1 MLLRTFLALVFSTLA
16 FQGIS
21 QKLRIEGTIKDTAGA
36 PLEMANVIA
45 LSATDTSM
53 LGYAFSD
60 SEGRYRITVNEEGE
74 YFLRFSYLGFEQQE
88 VMVRAKAG
96 QEKVVKN
103 IILVPQNSQ
112 LQEVEVVEDI
122 PISVSGDTI
131 SYQAEAFTTGQ
142 ERKLEDVLEQL
153 PGFEVDDNGE
163 VKVQGKTVEKV
174 MVEGRDFF
182 DGDTKLATKNIPA
195 NAVDKVQVL
204 RNYNDVTPM
213 QGIDND
219 DRIALNI
226 KLKEG
231 KKRIFFGD
239 VTAEGILDERYLVHP
254 NLFYYSPKLSVNII
268 GDINNIGQPAFTFQ
282 DFFRF
287 NGGFR
292 NFNTRSGSSFRFA
305 QDDFGFATAN
315 NRANEIT
322 SKLGAFNYSYN
333 PNKKWSI
340 SGFVIGSETKT
351 TTSTLTNRRYLQADT
366 AGFDEQLTSNGLQSN
381 KSGLAKLSVKY
392 TPSKKVHISYDILS
406 KISETEEVDQQSSD
420 YGDVPNLGSLVNK
433 VQSGTTQNPYSIQQ
447 ELKAYWETEGGN
459 LFSFEGQHLYK
470 FQDPRLR
477 LNSDLPL
484 FIQVIPP
491 SDSLAS
497 PFILLQQKE
506 VLTNKFDGSLNY
518 YYIFNKTTHLNF
530 TVGGS
535 RTDQTFNSVIEEELQ
550 DGSRIAYSQSNLL
563 NDDVRFNFTDLYAS
577 AHYKVKLGK
586 VILSPGLNYHFYEI
600 KDTQLGSEN
609 RNTPQFLLPDL
620 FVRYDFKKSERL
632 QLDYKMQAEFTD
644 VNNIINGTIITSYN
658 SLFRGNPQITN
669 ALVHQVTL
677 AYYNINLFNFTNIFG
692 GINYSLKENDITN
705 VVDFGQA
712 SLGRINTPVNS
723 DGINQILA
731 GFGRIEKRFGKF
743 KADAGANVALS
754 DINNSI
760 NGEANKSQSL
770 TQNYNAGIST
780 NFKKAPNVEL
790 KYSLIYNEYEGSG
803 VSNNFV
809 THSPAME
816 FEAAFLDGFTFKA
829 DYTYNLY
836 KAGGGLGKSEYDF
849 LNASLF
855 YLLNDGPWEFSI
867 RALNLL
873 NTDIIRQDAFNDFFV
888 STTRYEVLPR
898 YLLLGVKFGI

>member
-1 MLLRTFLALVFSTLA
+1 MFLRTLLVIVFGFIA
-16 FQGIS
+16 FQGVS
-21 QKLRIEGTIKDTAGA
+21 QKVRIEGTIRDTAGA
-36 PLEMANVIA
+36 PLEMANIIA
-45 LSATDTSM
+45 LSSSDTAM

-60 SEGRYRITVNEEGE
+60 DQGRYRITVDSSSG
-74 YFLRFSYLGFEQQE
+74 YFLRFSYLGFQQQE
-88 VMVRAKAG
+88 VSVSPEAG
-96 QEKVVKN
+96 TDKIIKN
-103 IILVPQNSQ
+103 IVLIPQNSQ
-112 LQEVEVVEDI
+112 LNEVEVVEDI

-239 VTAEGILDERYLVHP
+239 VTAEGGLDERYLVHP
-254 NLFYYSPKLSVNII
+254 NLFYYSPKVSINFI

-282 DFFRF
+282 DYFRF

-292 NFNTRSGSSFRFA
+292 NFNARSGSSFRFA
-305 QDDFGFATAN
+305 QDDLGFASAN
-315 NRANEIT
+315 NRAKEIS
-322 SKLGAFNYSYN
+322 SKLGAFNFSYN
-333 PNKKWSI
+333 PSKKWSVT
-340 SGFVIGSETKT
+340 GFVIGNETKT

-366 AGFDEQLTSNGLQSN
+366 IGLDEELTSSGLQNN
-381 KSGLAKLSVKY
+381 KSGLGKVSVTY
-392 TPSKKVHISYDILS
+392 TPNSKVHVSYDLFGKVSDIRDVN
-406 KISETEEVDQQSSD
+406 EQSSD
-420 YGDVPNLGSLVNK
+420 YGFITNGVK
-433 VQSGTTQNPYSIQQ
+433 SGTIQNPYSIQQ
-447 ELKAYWETEGGN
+447 ELKAYWETEKGN
-459 LFSFEGQHLYK
+459 LFSFEGQHLHKY
-470 FQDPRLR
+470 QDPRLR
-477 LNSDLPL
+477 LDSDLPL

-491 SDSLAS
+491 DDSTAS

-506 VLTNKFDGSLNY
+506 VLTNKYDGSVNY

-530 TVGGS
+530 TVGAS
-535 RTDQTFNSVIEEELQ
+535 HTDQTFNSTIEEELQ
-550 DGSRIAYSQSNLL
+550 DGEVLPYDQQNLR
-563 NDDVRFNFTDLYAS
+563 NDGVKFYFTDLYAS

-586 VILSPGLNYHFYEI
+586 FILSPGLNYHFYEI
-600 KDTQLGSEN
+600 RDIQLSSEN
-609 RNTPQFLLPDL
+609 KNAPQFLLPDL

-669 ALVHQVTL
+669 ALVHQFTL
-677 AYYNINLFNFTNIFG
+677 GYYNINLFNFTNIFG
-692 GINYSLKENDITN
+692 GVNYSIKERDITN

-712 SLGRINTPVNS
+712 SLGRINTPVNT
-723 DGINQILA
+723 DGVNQILA

-743 KADAGANVALS
+743 KADLGANFALS
-754 DINNSI
+754 LINNSI
-760 NGEANKSQSL
+760 NGEANESESL
-770 TQNYNAGIST
+770 TQNYNTGFGT

-790 KYSLIYNEYEGSG
+790 KYTLIYNDYKGSG
-803 VSNNFV
+803 VSNSFT
-809 THSPAME
+809 THSPSIE
-816 FEAAFLDGFTFKA
+816 VEAAFWNGFTFRV

-836 KAGGGLGKSEYDF
+836 RVGGGLGSSEYDF
-849 LNASLF
+849 LNTGLY
-855 YLLNDGPWEFSI
+855 YLLNEGPWEFSV

-898 YLLLGVKFGI
+898 YLLLGIKFGI